1 MSDWESLIAA
11 LDARRRQAEAMGGPE
26 RLARQHAGGRLDARQ
41 RVEALCDAGSFG
53 ELGVLA
59 GGSEPGGGIPAD
71 AYVCGTAAIEGRPVA
86 VGAEDF
92 SVLGGSIGTPG
103 SSKRER
109 LARLAVEERIP
120 FVAILDGAGARAS
133 KALERHV
140 PGPIDLQRL
149 AEASGIVP
157 TVSLVAGA
165 SAGHGALTA
174 ALSDFVVIVEGQ
186 GALFTAGPPLVKASI
201 GEVIDKHALGGSDV
215 HGRVSGVAQLA
226 VPDERAG
233 FEAVR
238 RYLSFFPSSAFE
250 RPPWRGSEQ
259 GNDDV
264 APRRLDPILDLI
276 PANAR
281 RPYDVRP
288 VIELVADRGMALEIQ
303 PEFATGVV
311 TTLVRIGGHAAAVV
325 ANQPAVRSGAIDAR
339 GADKAAR
346 FIEIASSFHL
356 PVIFLADN
364 PGVLAGS
371 ESERAGILRAGA
383 RMYMAQHRVR
393 SLKLHVTLRKAF
405 GFGAPIMAMNLF
417 DGRTRHYAFPGVSL
431 ATMPAKTSGA
441 LAKAGDDT
449 QAELEA
455 AESAGPWKL
464 ASETSYDDVIDPREV
479 RNVLLRELARA
490 RRSET
495 SHARPIRR
503 TGYMP

>member
-1 MSDWESLIAA
+1 MSDWEALIAA
-11 LDARRRQAEAMGGPE
+11 LERRRAAAHAMGGPE
-26 RLARQHAGGRLDARQ
+26 RLARQHEGGRLDARQ
-41 RVEALCDAGSFG
+41 RIAALCDPGSFA
-53 ELGVLA
+53 ELGALA
-59 GGSEPGGGIPAD
+59 GACEPGGAVAAD
-71 AYVCGTAAIEGRPVA
+71 AYVCGTATIAGRPVA
-86 VGAEDF
+86 IGAEDF
-92 SVLGGSIGTPG
+92 SVQGGSIGTPG

-149 AEASGIVP
+149 AEASGLVP
-157 TVSLVAGA
+157 TLTLVAGA

-174 ALSDFVVIVEGQ
+174 ALSDFVVMVEGQ

-201 GEVIDKHALGGSDV
+201 GETIDKHALGGADV
-215 HGRVSGVAQLA
+215 HARQSGVAQLA
-226 VPDERAG
+226 VADEWAG
-233 FEAVR
+233 FEALR
-238 RYLSFFPSSAFE
+238 RYLSFFPSSAWE
-250 RPPWRGSEQ
+250 RPPFPGPGQDET
-259 GNDDV
+259 DL
-264 APRRLDPILDLI
+264 APRRLDGILDLI

-288 VIELVADRGMALEIQ
+288 VIALVADRASVLELQ
-303 PEFATGVV
+303 PDFATGVA
-311 TTLVRIGGHAAAVV
+311 TSLVRIGGHAAAVV
-325 ANQPAVRSGAIDAR
+325 ANQPAVRGGAIDAA

-346 FIEIASSFHL
+346 FIEIVSSFHL
-356 PVIFLADN
+356 PIVFLADN

-371 ESERAGILRAGA
+371 ESERSGILRAGA
-383 RMYMAQHRVR
+383 RMYAAQHRVR
-393 SLKLHVTLRKAF
+393 SLKVHVTLRKAF

-431 ATMPAKTSGA
+431 ATMPAKAGGA
-441 LAKAGDDT
+441 LAKAADDT

-464 ASETSYDDVIDPREV
+464 ASETSYDDVIDPRTL
-479 RNVLLRELARA
+479 RDVLIGELARA

-495 SHARPIRR
+495 SPARPVRR
-503 TGYMP
+503 VGYLP